1 MRIISIHIKNLNSL
15 RIEGSI
21 NFLEAP
27 LGNTGLFAITGD
39 TGAGKTTI
47 LDAITL
53 GLYGRAPRH
62 DKNPSEVLSYGAS
75 EAYAQ
80 VVFETGQ
87 KRYLAEWSVRRAR
100 GKHDGNIQPPKRKLS
115 EFDPGKL
122 EFIAIAESAKEVD
135 GMVAERT
142 GLDYDRFLRSVLLSQ
157 GEFAAFLKARAQER
171 SELLERITG
180 LEIYSEISVAAFNRH
195 KQEEAQLKEQ
205 ILRKENLRLLSAEEK
220 NLLEEE
226 RAGLEKSSRDLK
238 KLVKESQDL
247 LNQLGRLEALS
258 AKIAAL
264 EKEETA
270 LNLRKETLQAS
281 IAQLSQ
287 YKKALPFKSELDRI
301 DRDISLAKD
310 LRTRLQILE
319 TEALPK
325 KREELEALERDLGE
339 ANGILEKKRGELPAQ
354 MQVFDQVVAMD
365 IEIKALEKQLDQD
378 RPTYLAG
385 ENELHLLESQ
395 WSESKPRTTER
406 ASIIRELETWLLEHD
421 YLRALSADWPFLKRQ
436 VDEWNETAG
445 KTALQTAQI
454 QEKTKDLAKEEKDL
468 ARFSAEMENLKTQIQ
483 QKKGQLSALRPDLFA
498 HSQAELAQLQ
508 NRELASWKEKT
519 DWLERLEE
527 LHGGY
532 VQLLEAQN
540 RDSEKLRNF
549 QSREFHL
556 LEQLL
561 EANDQL
567 EEQLRVLEFKQSV
580 YEQQIRIANY
590 EKDRLQ
596 LKEGE
601 PCPLCFSTHHP
612 FHDHPGLEAFV
623 DRAGEEYQLAKRH
636 TEKLQKEQ
644 AALIRQLNELDVQ
657 MEMLAGNES
666 KRSVGLLEQQ
676 LRMMEE
682 QERKMLELLS
692 GFEERDLLYATG
704 FRQER
709 KDWYASQLL
718 QHRKNWEQILQWTGE
733 LDALQKQET
742 ARMQDLQQMEFRI
755 RELKN
760 ELRVWNEN
768 LSETESQRKKM
779 ESGIRSLLAKY
790 RIEIAEEQREQQ
802 LGQLEKLHKSY
813 LESELQFARLR
824 EEQQRDQEA
833 ERSLEEK
840 IGERKTVLAKAGEA
854 LRALLLAFE
863 EKQARRLE
871 LLGERNPVQERD
883 RFRAELDELAESVGV
898 KKQSLAETKERVRSL
913 EEETARLRGE
923 IAQLDD
929 SALALSG
936 KMLEKLKKT
945 GFATMEE
952 AIQALLPKEEAERLE
967 AEVDEFQKR
976 ESELVQTR
984 KTLSAD
990 WEEAMAAMPEQPDQS
1005 LAQKQLE
1012 EAQYSLEQNQLR
1024 QGTIK
1029 GMLDQSREEEAEEI
1043 QLEASIR
1050 RQMQELL
1057 RWKALNDL
1065 IGSADGKKFR
1075 TFAQGLTLERL
1086 VYLANRHLEHLNDRY
1101 VIRKTPGEELELEI
1115 VDTFQANNI
1124 RSMQTLS
1131 GGETFLVSLSLAL
1144 GLSDLAG
1151 QRSDIRSLFI
1161 DEGFG
1166 TLDEATL
1173 DLAINTLENLQ
1184 ARGKTIGI
1192 ISHVKELKER
1202 IGTQIQVIKRS
1213 NGFSEIKVV
1222 G

>member
-27 LGNTGLFAITGD
+27 LGNTGLFAIVGD

-100 GKHDGNIQPPKRKLS
+100 GKHDGNIQAPKRKLS

-122 EFIAIAESAKEVD
+122 EFIGIAESAKEVD
-135 GMVAERT
+135 LLVAERT

-180 LEIYSEISVAAFNRH
+180 LEIYSLISAAAFNRH
-195 KQEEAQLKEQ
+195 KQEEAQLKDQ
-205 ILRKENLRLLSAEEK
+205 ILRKENLRLLTKEEK
-220 NLLEEE
+220 TLLLEE
-226 RAGLEKSSRDLK
+226 RAALEKYSIDLK
-238 KLVKESQDL
+238 IQLKESQDL
-247 LNQLGRLEALS
+247 LNQLGRVEALS

-270 LNLRKETLQAS
+270 LNLHKDSLQAS
-281 IAQLSQ
+281 IAQLGQ

-301 DRDISLAKD
+301 ERDISLARD
-310 LRTRLQILE
+310 LRARLQVLE
-319 TEALPK
+319 TGVLPQK
-325 KREELEALERDLGE
+325 LAELDTLERNLKE
-339 ANGILEKKRGELPAQ
+339 AIGILEKKRAELPAQ
-354 MQVFDQVVAMD
+354 MQIFDQVAAMD
-365 IEIKALEKQLDQD
+365 IEIIALEKQLDRD
-378 RPTYLAG
+378 RPAFLAR
-385 ENELHLLESQ
+385 ENELRSLETQ
-395 WSESKPRTTER
+395 WAESNPRTIER
-406 ASIIRELETWLLEHD
+406 ALIIRELENWLSEHD
-421 YLRALSADWPFLKRQ
+421 YLKPLSADWPFLKRQ

-445 KTALQTAQI
+445 KIAQHTAQI
-454 QEKTKDLAKEEKDL
+454 QEIKGELATEEKNL
-468 ARFSAEMENLKTQIQ
+468 AAFSTEIEKLKNKILH
-483 QKKGQLSALRPDLFA
+483 QKEQLSALRPDLFA

-508 NRELASWKEKT
+508 NRELAAWKEKT
-519 DWLERLEE
+519 DWLDRLEE

-532 VQLLEAQN
+532 LQLLEAQN

-549 QSREFHL
+549 KSKEFHL

-561 EANDQL
+561 EANEQL

-590 EKDRLQ
+590 EADRLQ

-601 PCPLCFSTHHP
+601 PCPLCFSIHHP
-612 FHDHPGLEAFV
+612 FHDHPLIDTFV
-623 DRAGEEYQLAKRH
+623 DRAGEEYQMAKRH
-636 TEKLQKEQ
+636 AEKLQKEQ
-644 AALIRQLNELDVQ
+644 AGLIRLLNELDVQ
-657 MEMLAGNES
+657 MELLAGNES
-666 KRSVGLLEQQ
+666 KRTVGLLEQQ
-676 LRMMEE
+676 NRMMEE

-692 GFEERDLLYATG
+692 GFEERDLLYSTG
-704 FRQER
+704 FRRER
-709 KDWYASQLL
+709 KDWYASQLQ
-718 QHRKNWEQILQWTGE
+718 QHRKNWENILLWTGE
-733 LDALQKQET
+733 LDSLQKQEST
-742 ARMQDLQQMEFRI
+742 RMQEFQQMEFRI
-755 RELKN
+755 RELKS
-760 ELRVWNEN
+760 EIQVWTQN
-768 LSETESQRKKM
+768 LAETEAQNKKR
-779 ESGIRSLLAKY
+779 ESGIQSLLAKY
-790 RIEIAEEQREQQ
+790 RMEIAEGHRERQI
-802 LGQLEKLHKSY
+802 GQLEKLHKSY
-813 LESELQFARLR
+813 LESELRFTKLR
-824 EEQQRDQEA
+824 EEQLRDQET

-840 IGERKTVLAKAGEA
+840 IGERKTALSKAGEA
-854 LRALLLAFE
+854 LQASSLAYE
-863 EKQARRLE
+863 EKLARRLE
-871 LLGERNPVQERD
+871 LLGERNPVVERD
-883 RFRAELDELAESVGV
+883 RLRAQLDELAESVGL

-913 EEETARLRGE
+913 EEEAARFMGE

-929 SALALSG
+929 SAKALSG
-936 KMLEKLKKT
+936 KIMEKLKKS
-945 GFATMEE
+945 GFASMEE
-952 AIQALLPKEEAERLE
+952 AVSALIQKEEAERLE
-967 AEVDEFQKR
+967 AEVDEFQKL
-976 ESELVQTR
+976 EAELAQAR
-984 KTLSAD
+984 KTFSAD
-990 WEEAMAAMPEQPDQS
+990 WEEASAALPEQRDQG
-1005 LAQKQLE
+1005 LAHKQVE
-1012 EAQYSLEQNQLR
+1012 EAQHALEENQLR

-1029 GMLDQSREEEAEEI
+1029 GMLDRSREEETEEAR
-1043 QLEASIR
+1043 LDASIR
-1050 RQMQELL
+1050 KQMEELL

-1101 VIRKTPGEELELEI
+1101 LIRKTPGEELELEI

-1166 TLDEATL
+1166 TLDETTL